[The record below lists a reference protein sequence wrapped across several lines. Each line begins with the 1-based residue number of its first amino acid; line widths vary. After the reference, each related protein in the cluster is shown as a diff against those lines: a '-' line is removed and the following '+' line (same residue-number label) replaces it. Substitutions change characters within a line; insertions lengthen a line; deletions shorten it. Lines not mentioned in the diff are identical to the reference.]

1 MVKTFFK
8 EHKWLSLVFIISI
21 LFILKNSS
29 IPYLIGMPPIIRVIF
44 DKPEGIFW
52 VEVAKVMDIFTT
64 AYVTSLMFYYFIDY
78 VPAQKNKKKVEEII
92 KPYLVIISRYMAEL
106 IALIEYV
113 ISKQH
118 VNDLETIYDSDQIR
132 IENEEIYCHRI
143 CYEDGNEIE
152 NNEYPYNVIKDCDKL
167 RQLILEQCQR
177 ICSVPA
183 FNCCD
188 DNLIQIISEIQLSD
202 LLRILPENKS
212 LSKLGENIRY
222 HGIGKGFLNF
232 KDVHRRFQEITACK
246 YSFKMTEM
254 TQEELKEYQ
263 KNFEEA
269 IKQYPDL
276 LEILKQIKMD

>member
-8 EHKWLSLVFIISI
+8 EHKQLSLVFILAIV
-21 LFILKNSS
+21 LILKNSS
-29 IPYLIGMPPIIRVIF
+29 IPYLIEMPLIVRAF
-44 DKPEGIFW
+44 LDKPEDIFW
-52 VEVAKVMDIFTT
+52 TEVAKVIDIFTT

-78 VPAQKNKKKVEEII
+78 VPAQKNKKKAEEII

-118 VNDLETIYDSDQIR
+118 VNNLETIYDSDQIR
-132 IENEEIYCHRI
+132 IENEELYCHRI

-167 RQLILEQCQR
+167 RQLIIEQCQR

-188 DNLIQIISEIQLSD
+188 DSLIQIISEIQLSD
-202 LLRILPENKS
+202 LLRILPINKS

-222 HGIGKGFLNF
+222 HGIGKGFLDF
-232 KDVHRRFQEITACK
+232 KDVHRRFQEFTACK
-246 YSFKMTEM
+246 YSFKITEI
-254 TQEELKEYQ
+254 TQEEWKEYQ
-263 KNFEEA
+263 KDFEEK
-269 IKQYPDL
+269 IKQ
-276 LEILKQIKMD
+276 IMK

>member
-1 MVKTFFK
+1 MIRTFFE
-8 EHKWLSLVFIISI
+8 EHKWLSFIFILSVF
-21 LFILKNSS
+21 LILKNSS
-29 IPYLIGMPPIIRVIF
+29 IPYLIELPSIIRVFF
-44 DKPEGIFW
+44 DKPERIFW
-52 VEVAKVMDIFTT
+52 VEVSKVMDIFTT
-64 AYVTSLMFYYFIDY
+64 AYVTSLIFYYFIDY
-78 VPAQKNKKKVEEII
+78 VPAQRNKKKAEEII
-92 KPYLVIISRYMAEL
+92 KPYLIVISRYMAEL

-118 VNDLETIYDSDQIR
+118 INDLETICDSDKIR

-152 NNEYPYNVIKDCDKL
+152 NNAYPYNVIKDCDKL

-188 DNLIQIISEIQLSD
+188 DSLIQIISEIQLSD
-202 LLRILPENKS
+202 LLRILPENKP

-232 KDVHRRFQEITACK
+232 KDVYRRFQEITACK
-246 YSFKMTEM
+246 YIFKMTEM
-254 TQEELKEYQ
+254 TQEELEEYQ

-269 IKQYPDL
+269 IKQL
-276 LEILKQIKMD
+276 VK